1 MLLILNGETLAS
13 WAEHYPGT
21 RFSRLTRPLRP
32 FTNVLSGWVM
42 VLEPRLKAPLF
53 VFVWVTFETHNWGQ
67 IISLSSHKA
76 ISSSPSLLWHNAQFV
91 NKKNPQWDK
100 NVLSFTFILF
110 RTQCIASMPGGRLI
124 CRAMCQHK
132 IMFITTGSVTYLLSC
147 QGLKVAF
154 FFNFEITTNG
164 KAKTLKI
171 LDSPQKMVQNWELGP
186 LPKDCVKWG
195 P

>member
-1 MLLILNGETLAS
+1 
-13 WAEHYPGT
+13 
-21 RFSRLTRPLRP
+21 
-32 FTNVLSGWVM
+32 M

-53 VFVWVTFETHNWGQ
+53 VLVWVTFETHNWGQ

-91 NKKNPQWDK
+91 NKKNPQLRTMRQK
-100 NVLSFTFILF
+100 CYFFHLILF
-110 RTQCIASMPGGRLI
+110 CAQCTRVNAWRKTYLPSHVSAQNYVYYDRFCYLLTLLPRTQGCIS
-124 CRAMCQHK
+124 
-132 IMFITTGSVTYLLSC
+132 
-147 QGLKVAF
+147 
-154 FFNFEITTNG
+154 FNFEITTNG